1 MPGLPP
7 ALAAAPLPAK
17 PFPSPLPPLSI
28 PTHPPAPALPQA
40 EPEKVQAKLE
50 AFLKGRGIP
59 FSYSK
64 STKFANW
71 IHKTLV

>member
-1 MPGLPP
+1 MEGGRNGVGGGVGS
-7 ALAAAPLPAK
+7 AGAHA
-17 PFPSPLPPLSI
+17 
-28 PTHPPAPALPQA
+28 HPPAPALPQA

>member
-1 MPGLPP
+1 MRKWDGGG
-7 ALAAAPLPAK
+7 AEWGGRGGGGGGGHRGAHA
-17 PFPSPLPPLSI
+17 
-28 PTHPPAPALPQA
+28 HPPAPALPQA

>member
-1 MPGLPP
+1 MRKGGGGGGYGGGGGGGGGGGHRG
-7 ALAAAPLPAK
+7 AHA
-17 PFPSPLPPLSI
+17 
-28 PTHPPAPALPQA
+28 HPPAPALPQA

>member
-1 MPGLPP
+1 MRKWDGGG
-7 ALAAAPLPAK
+7 AEWCGRRCGVGGWDRGAHA
-17 PFPSPLPPLSI
+17 
-28 PTHPPAPALPQA
+28 HPPAPAQPQA

-50 AFLKGRGIP
+50 AFLKGKGIP

>member
-1 MPGLPP
+1 MVRRLGRQRPP
-7 ALAAAPLPAK
+7 SRPHA
-17 PFPSPLPPLSI
+17 
-28 PTHPPAPALPQA
+28 HPPAPALPQA

-50 AFLKGRGIP
+50 AFLKGKGIP